1 MKAPA
6 APAWFTDAIESKP
19 EHRDIDVDGARI
31 HYRAW
36 GEAGTLPGIVLL
48 HGGAA
53 HSGWWDH
60 IAPQLSVG
68 RRVIAVDLSGHGD
81 SAWKAEY
88 DRSQWAREV
97 VAAVRAEALDPAIF
111 IGHSMGGWVSVF
123 AGVLE
128 PDAVREVIAID
139 SPFTEVPPE
148 EAPIAARRPATK
160 IYPSLEDALPRFRTV
175 PPQDGNLDY
184 VTHHIAIES
193 LRRVDGSTKV
203 EAGWTW
209 KFDPGIFGQRG
220 WVRDLLPQ
228 LTAPLTLI
236 RCERGMLE
244 VGMVQRISELL
255 GRAVRE
261 VPLPKAGHHAMFD
274 QPLPL
279 VASLRTLLEV

>member
-1 MKAPA
+1 MPAPD
-6 APAWFTDAIESKP
+6 APEWFTEAIASTP
-19 EHRDIDVDGARI
+19 SHHDIDVAGARI

-36 GEAGTLPGIVLL
+36 GDKSRLPGVVLL

-60 IAPQLSVG
+60 IAPALCHH

-81 SAWKAEY
+81 SAWKADY

-97 VAAVRAEALDPAIF
+97 VAAVRAEGIDPAIF

-123 AGVLE
+123 AGVVE
-128 PDAVREVIAID
+128 PTAVREIVAID

-148 EAPIAARRPATK
+148 EEPIASRRPATK
-160 IYPSLEDALPRFRTV
+160 IYASLADAIQRFRTV

-193 LRRVDGSTKV
+193 LRQVDG
-203 EAGWTW
+203 GWTW

-220 WVRDLLPQ
+220 WVRDLLPR
-228 LTAPLTLI
+228 LAAPLTVI
-236 RCERGMLE
+236 RCERGMVE
-244 VGMVQRISELL
+244 DGMVERIAELHH
-255 GRAVRE
+255 GGVS
-261 VPLPKAGHHAMFD
+261 VVNLPRAGHHAMFD
-274 QPLPL
+274 QP
-279 VASLRTLLEV
+279 VALIGALQALLDTRG